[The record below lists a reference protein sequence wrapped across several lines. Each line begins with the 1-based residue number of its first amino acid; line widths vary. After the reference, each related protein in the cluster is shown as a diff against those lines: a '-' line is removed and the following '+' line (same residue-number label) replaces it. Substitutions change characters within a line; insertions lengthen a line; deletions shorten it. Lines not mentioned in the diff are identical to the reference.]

1 MYGVPAKI
9 KLPQQI
15 VNVELT
21 ERLFHVTRAISLDL
35 AAANIQRSRDH
46 GLQSYTEWRKF
57 CQLPPNEINDFD
69 DLKGDISDAQ
79 TRQTL
84 RDVYKHVDN
93 IDVWAGGILE
103 DNLPGAKVG
112 PLFRCLITKQFKAL
126 RDGDR

>member
-9 KLPQQI
+9 KLSQQI

-46 GLQSYTEWRKF
+46 GLHSYTEWRKF
-57 CQLPPNEINDFD
+57 CHLQPNQISDFD
-69 DLKGDISDAQ
+69 DLSVDISDKQ

-93 IDVWAGGILE
+93 IDIWVGGILE
-103 DNLPGAKVG
+103 DNLPA
-112 PLFRCLITKQFKAL
+112 T
-126 RDGDR
+126 